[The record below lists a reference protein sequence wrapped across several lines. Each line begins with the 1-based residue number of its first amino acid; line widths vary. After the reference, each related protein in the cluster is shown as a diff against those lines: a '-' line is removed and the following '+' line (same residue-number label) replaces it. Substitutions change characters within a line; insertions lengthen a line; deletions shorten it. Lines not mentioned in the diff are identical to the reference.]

1 MLRFSLLF
9 LVGFGVFFVV
19 GVGEM
24 LAEILPSSVGEV
36 SVFAVWLFWR
46 YSMINV
52 VVAVLVVGGS
62 IDSVSWRLS
71 RSAWSSVF

>member
-1 MLRFSLLF
+1 MRFSLLF
-9 LVGFGVFFVV
+9 LVGFGVFFAV
-19 GVGEM
+19 GVGEI

-36 SVFAVWLFWR
+36 WVFAVWLFLR

-62 IDSVSWRLS
+62 IESFSCRLS
-71 RSAWSSVF
+71 RCAWSSVF